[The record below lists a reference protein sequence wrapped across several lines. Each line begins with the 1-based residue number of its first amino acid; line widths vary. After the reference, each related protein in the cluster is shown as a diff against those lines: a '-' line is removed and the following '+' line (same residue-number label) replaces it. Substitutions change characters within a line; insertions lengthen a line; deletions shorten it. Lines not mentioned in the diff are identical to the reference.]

1 MDTTLI
7 RPCPTLSDLV
17 IRGVGGERVRERY
30 PTIYI
35 WYSARRK
42 LVWYGKKWSSSRLE
56 NGQGW
61 KLRWENFYFGCL
73 FEEGSFLNK
82 VLFFFFFIE
91 DLFEGLMYS
100 IRQRSKNFCFIK
112 ERCSLIKFLIK
123 NEEEEDKEDSS
134 SSCWRC
140 LRYNLYWIVLDSR
153 EIMYSVGYEVRSN
166 KVGIYWRKMCF
177 D

>member
-1 MDTTLI
+1 MFAHQITLLIACHLGYHAYSTVSNPLGLGDTRCRRRESKREI
-7 RPCPTLSDLV
+7 PNDIHLV
-17 IRGVGGERVRERY
+17 FSSKEIGMVWEKMKFESIGKWTRME
-30 PTIYI
+30 I
-35 WYSARRK
+35 AMRK
-42 LVWYGKKWSSSRLE
+42 LLLWVFVWRRFFSE
-56 NGQGW
+56 QG
-61 KLRWENFYFGCL
+61 
-73 FEEGSFLNK
+73 S
-82 VLFFFFFIE
+82 FFFFFIE

-153 EIMYSVGYEVRSN
+153 G
-166 KVGIYWRKMCF
+166 
-177 D
+177 

>member
-17 IRGVGGERVRERY
+17 IRGVGGERERERDTQRY
-30 PTIYI
+30 TFGIQ
-35 WYSARRK
+35 
-42 LVWYGKKWSSSRLE
+42 LEGNWYGMGKNEVRVD
-56 NGQGW
+56 W
-61 KLRWENFYFGCL
+61 KMDKDGNCDEKTFTLGVCL
-73 FEEGSFLNK
+73 KK
-82 VLFFFFFIE
+82 VLFWTRFFFFFFFIE

-153 EIMYSVGYEVRSN
+153 G
-166 KVGIYWRKMCF
+166 
-177 D
+177 